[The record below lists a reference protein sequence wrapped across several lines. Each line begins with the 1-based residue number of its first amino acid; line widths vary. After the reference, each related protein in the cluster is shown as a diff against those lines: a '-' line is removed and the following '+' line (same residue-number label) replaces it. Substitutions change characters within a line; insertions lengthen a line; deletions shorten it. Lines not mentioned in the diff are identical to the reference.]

1 MNAKN
6 NVEPDWNLILLSC
19 LLSLAIFLNYFFW
32 SINAYKFFKFI
43 NFFSLLVFLF
53 YFVGSKKFKDYTYV
67 KLFIFCLLIL
77 CLGSVTVDWDARS
90 VWGFHAKRI
99 FFDNNLYA
107 GFDHYMPELMNA
119 YPLLPAS
126 LTATLAQIVGH
137 WNEIYP
143 KSTNILILLPALLI
157 QCSFLKNNKSI
168 LFWLMLILLFSGRI
182 LVNGLMDGLVA
193 MYFVTNCIIIYNL
206 FFENYLNYGK
216 NINEINK
223 RKMLLFYTG
232 IFCGIILSLLKNE
245 GFALLLILLIITIL
259 FKIFLKKPFTKKEIF
274 YWILI
279 MTPIIIWKFLTLHN
293 GVYPRILGVG
303 ISEALVGTNSLERI
317 ILRLGEIENYKL
329 TLDRL
334 LLNEK
339 FIFSVLIFTFSIYKN
354 FKNYKLIYIFVTANA
369 LLYYILLYLV
379 YFSTPHDLSWHLN
392 SSHRV
397 IITIVMIL
405 SFFSI
410 YLYPKKNR

>member
-1 MNAKN
+1 M
-6 NVEPDWNLILLSC
+6 
-19 LLSLAIFLNYFFW
+19 
-32 SINAYKFFKFI
+32 
-43 NFFSLLVFLF
+43 
-53 YFVGSKKFKDYTYV
+53 
-67 KLFIFCLLIL
+67 
-77 CLGSVTVDWDARS
+77 
-90 VWGFHAKRI
+90 
-99 FFDNNLYA
+99 
-107 GFDHYMPELMNA
+107 
-119 YPLLPAS
+119 
-126 LTATLAQIVGH
+126 
-137 WNEIYP
+137 
-143 KSTNILILLPALLI
+143 
-157 QCSFLKNNKSI
+157 
-168 LFWLMLILLFSGRI
+168 
-182 LVNGLMDGLVA
+182 
-193 MYFVTNCIIIYNL
+193 
-206 FFENYLNYGK
+206 
-216 NINEINK
+216 
-223 RKMLLFYTG
+223 
-232 IFCGIILSLLKNE
+232 
-245 GFALLLILLIITIL
+245 LLILLIITIL